1 MWKICLIVL
10 MIHYNP
16 FIMIRVTN
24 GGKKMEEIKKTATQ
38 AKIINSGL
46 FVVTL
51 LVFVSMHVTNYT
63 MSFYLQDILLDVYLL
78 LSVLFLAASIY
89 TFLKM
94 RKMDL
99 KGGELM
105 LAASA
110 VSVAFSMTGM
120 MLGIVVFILCGYSIR
135 QINKS
140 IEEHKVASLP
150 KASVSGFSS
159 EENFN

>member
-1 MWKICLIVL
+1 MCLLLL
-10 MIHYNP
+10 MIHYYP
-16 FIMIRVTN
+16 FIIVLIMN
-24 GGKKMEEIKKTATQ
+24 GGEKMGEIKKLATQ

-51 LVFVSMHVTNYT
+51 LVFVSMHITNYT
-63 MSFYLQDILLDVYLL
+63 MSFYLQDILLDVYML
-78 LSVLFLAASIY
+78 LSGLFLAASIY

-94 RKMDL
+94 KKVDL

-105 LAASA
+105 LVASA
-110 VSVAFSMTGM
+110 VSVAFSLTGM
-120 MLGIVVFILCGYSIR
+120 MLGIVIFILCGYSIR

-140 IEEHKVASLP
+140 VEEHKVASLP
-150 KASVSGFSS
+150 KASVNSFSS

>member
-1 MWKICLIVL
+1 MCLLLL
-10 MIHYNP
+10 MICHYP
-16 FIMIRVTN
+16 FIIVHIMN
-24 GGKKMEEIKKTATQ
+24 GGEEMEEIKKLATQ

-94 RKMDL
+94 RKVDL

-120 MLGIVVFILCGYSIR
+120 MLGIVIFILCGYSIR

-150 KASVSGFSS
+150 KASTSNFSS
-159 EENFN
+159 EESFN